1 MKARMLLGL
10 LLLGGISLVA
20 VLVPL
25 LGALAS
31 ARTQSLVLQR
41 GAALTEIVELAAT
54 TGERDP
60 VSLQRYLDRFF
71 EVHGESVRVVDGTG
85 QTIAAVGELPDTERG
100 DRMLLSARRNLP
112 QYDLPVVLPW
122 SSETALI
129 AAPVRRASEV
139 ARGAAMLVVDVG
151 EARADVAR
159 SWAIAVGVA
168 VVLLGALIVFSL
180 RFAEWVLRPVRILD
194 AAATD
199 GAIGAGGLD
208 AVPIGPPEIQHLS
221 ESVAR
226 MTRAREEALQRQRG
240 LVADVSHQL
249 RNPLSAMRYRVDDL
263 LADDPTSESVAAL
276 DTDLERLSATLDRLL
291 LLAEAEQR
299 ASSRP
304 DDGTAAAEHVTSADA
319 LVALFRQRRDL
330 DGLRLVSAG
339 SDEVVVGC
347 RRSDLED
354 VVFILLEN
362 VGKYAGP
369 TPTATLAL
377 RAEGDRAVLR
387 VTDDGPGL
395 PDEDLPLVGRRFWR
409 AQAHRTMPGTG
420 LGHAVLA
427 AIVHANGGTV
437 SVSQARPRGLAVT
450 VTLSGASWS

>member
-1 MKARMLLGL
+1 MKTRMLVGL

-31 ARTQSLVLQR
+31 ARTQALALQR

-54 TGERDP
+54 TDESRP

-85 QTIAAVGELPDTERG
+85 RTIAGVGELVDAGRA

-122 SSETALI
+122 SPEAAPI
-129 AAPVRRASEV
+129 AAPVRRSSEV

-151 EARADVAR
+151 EARADVTR
-159 SWAIAVGVA
+159 SWAIALGA
-168 VVLLGALIVFSL
+168 AVLLLAALIAFSL
-180 RFAEWVLRPVRILD
+180 RFTDWVLRPVRILD

-199 GAIGAGGLD
+199 GALGTGGLD

-226 MTRAREEALQRQRG
+226 MTRAREEALERQRG

-263 LADDPTSESVAAL
+263 LADDPTSESVTAL

-291 LLAEAEQR
+291 ALAEAEQR

-304 DDGTAAAEHVTSADA
+304 DHGASAAEHVTSADA

-330 DGLRLVSAG
+330 DGLRLVSATR
-339 SDEVVVGC
+339 DEVVVGC

-362 VGKYAGP
+362 TRKYAGVS
-369 TPTATLAL
+369 PTASVAL

-387 VTDDGPGL
+387 VSDDGPGL
-395 PDEDLPLVGRRFWR
+395 PDGDLPLVGQRFWR
-409 AQAHRTMPGTG
+409 AAVHRSLPGTG

-427 AIVHANGGTV
+427 AIVDANRGTV
-437 SVSQARPRGLAVT
+437 SVSRGRPSGLTVT
-450 VTLSGASWS
+450 VTFAGASWS

>member
-1 MKARMLLGL
+1 MKARMLVGL

-31 ARTQSLVLQR
+31 ARTQALALQR

-54 TGERDP
+54 TDESRP

-85 QTIAAVGELPDTERG
+85 RTIAAVGELVDAGRA

-122 SSETALI
+122 SPEAAPI
-129 AAPVRRASEV
+129 AAPVRRSSEV

-159 SWAIAVGVA
+159 SWAIAVGA
-168 VVLLGALIVFSL
+168 AVLLLAALIAFSL
-180 RFAEWVLRPVRILD
+180 RFTDWVLRPVRILD

-199 GAIGAGGLD
+199 GALGTGGLD
-208 AVPIGPPEIQHLS
+208 AVPLGPPEIQHLS

-226 MTRAREEALQRQRG
+226 MTRAREEALERQRG

-263 LADDPTSESVAAL
+263 LADDPTSESVTAL

-291 LLAEAEQR
+291 ALAEAEQR
-299 ASSRP
+299 ASARP
-304 DDGTAAAEHVTSADA
+304 DDGASAEHVTSADA

-330 DGLRLVSAG
+330 DGLRLVSATR
-339 SDEVVVGC
+339 DEVVVGC

-362 VGKYAGP
+362 TRKYAGA
-369 TPTATLAL
+369 TPTATVAL

-387 VTDDGPGL
+387 VSDDGPGL
-395 PDEDLPLVGRRFWR
+395 PDGDLPLVGQRFWR
-409 AQAHRTMPGTG
+409 APAHRSLPGTG

-427 AIVHANGGTV
+427 AIVDANGGTV
-437 SVSQARPRGLAVT
+437 SVSRGRPNGLTVT
-450 VTLSGASWS
+450 VNLAGASWS